1 MTIPTKKICQYTCFC
16 ASISP
21 WTLLAYNSAIA
32 LHTENFMTGYR
43 VIFDREKLVLGW
55 KKFDCKFCSHYAH
68 TFLSCFH
75 LLPFSPTLGSFA
87 GYDIEDHNTFPIKPH
102 STTVPPAVAVGLGN
116 YSSPKSTKEGRN
128 SSQSSVA
135 WPSFYSHP
143 FPLACFRFIIML
155 FLLL

>member
-1 MTIPTKKICQYTCFC
+1 MSPNANATLIPSMGLTMKGGSQFSVYDPIIVISTQSGVVYCLAIVKSTEL
-16 ASISP
+16 SI
-21 WTLLAYNSAIA
+21 IGQ
-32 LHTENFMTGYR
+32 NFMTGYR

-55 KKFDCKFCSHYAH
+55 KKFDC
-68 TFLSCFH
+68 
-75 LLPFSPTLGSFA
+75 
-87 GYDIEDHNTFPIKPH
+87 YDIEDHNTFPIKPH

-116 YSSPKSTKEGRN
+116 YSTPKSTKESRN